1 MDKTD
6 NMLELNN
13 GVIIHAKG
21 EWFRLDTK
29 SFSYND
35 GMNINLTVHYDKIFK
50 KYKFSYPKGMVIDIP
65 FKDLKIKK
73 YIVKRT
79 ICKIKRKQL

>member
-13 GVIIHAKG
+13 GTIVPAKSD
-21 EWFRLDTK
+21 WFRSDVK
-29 SFSYND
+29 IFSYYD
-35 GMNINLTVHYDKIFK
+35 DSLPELIIFYDKIFK
-50 KYKFSYPKGMVIDIP
+50 KYKFIYPRNMIIHIP
-65 FKDLKIKK
+65 FKSFKIKK
-73 YIVKRT
+73 YITKKI